1 MSQAILEPP
10 LTTSPASVSR
20 WMLHMRPA
28 VELTEEQFF
37 QLCQINRDL
46 RLERTA
52 EGDIIIMP
60 PTGAETGSRN
70 FEITRQFG
78 NWARSDGTG
87 VGFDSSTGFKLPN
100 EADRSPDAAWIL
112 RSRLAELTLEQKQKF
127 LPLAPDFVIELKS
140 PTDVFEDVQAKM
152 EEYMANGVRL
162 GWLINPESK
171 RVYIYR
177 SGKEVEV
184 LENPLE
190 ISGEPELPGFVLD
203 LREIWEPNI

>member
-10 LTTSPASVSR
+10 LTTSPESVSR
-20 WMLHMRPA
+20 WTLHMRPV

-60 PTGAETGSRN
+60 PTGFVTGGRN
-70 FEITRQFG
+70 AEITRQFT
-78 NWARSDGTG
+78 NWAKHDGRG
-87 VGFDSSTGFKLPN
+87 VAGDSSTGFQLPN
-100 EADRSPDAAWIL
+100 GADRSPDAAWVL

-140 PTDVFEDVQAKM
+140 PTD
-152 EEYMANGVRL
+152 
-162 GWLINPESK
+162 
-171 RVYIYR
+171 
-177 SGKEVEV
+177 
-184 LENPLE
+184 
-190 ISGEPELPGFVLD
+190 
-203 LREIWEPNI
+203 